1 MLDLAPGPSVPGV
14 GLPWW
19 FPFAIVAA
27 STVALPYGLAER
39 WARTAARPWLFMIPL
54 GGLALL
60 TWALFDIYLM
70 EYEWEQAC
78 GQQFQFFC
86 YRAPLSHLLE
96 GVAAASAT
104 AVLGLISALAYRP
117 GRGTPMRIRTAAAI
131 LVGSVAFVVITIVVL
146 SFSGRGV
153 PLTVGEAT
161 GMAFVI
167 VGFLALGTVAVHTPA
182 AGLARVARWL
192 AVGHGTVSM
201 AVAFAVA
208 AFALGPPPVF
218 L

>member
-1 MLDLAPGPSVPGV
+1 MLDLAPGPGVPGF

-19 FPFAIVAA
+19 SPFVIAAA
-27 STVALPYGLAER
+27 SAVALPYVLAER
-39 WARTAARPWLFMIPL
+39 WTRTVARPWLFMIPV
-54 GGLALL
+54 GGVALL
-60 TWALFDIYLM
+60 SWALFDVYLM
-70 EYEWEQAC
+70 ELGWEQAC
-78 GQQFQFFC
+78 GQDFPFFC

-104 AVLGLISALAYRP
+104 AVLGPISALAIRRGP
-117 GRGTPMRIRTAAAI
+117 GTPMGLRTAAAI
-131 LVGSVAFVVITIVVL
+131 LVGSAASVVITIVVL

-161 GMAFVI
+161 GIAFVI
-167 VGFLALGTVAVHTPA
+167 VGFLALGTVAVHTPG
-182 AGLARVARWL
+182 AGFARIARWL